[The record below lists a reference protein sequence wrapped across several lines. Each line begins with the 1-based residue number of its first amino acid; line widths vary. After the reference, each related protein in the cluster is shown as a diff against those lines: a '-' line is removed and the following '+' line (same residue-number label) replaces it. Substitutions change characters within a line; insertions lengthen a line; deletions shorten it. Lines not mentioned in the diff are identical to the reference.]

1 MSVLLPPTGAQTLS
15 QALAAVEDRN
25 LIESI
30 LWEKVSALCSEAG
43 LPLDGEA
50 PDYIVAPT
58 SPPPMGV
65 FQINQDL
72 QSGTAQ
78 SAGFLPS
85 DEEVLEMIQQAQ
97 EAAKNKQPDPD
108 EQKKLA
114 GARLDNVRAD
124 QIEAEVNGTTAASQ
138 LEGYALMAENKAKA
152 YGT

>member
-1 MSVLLPPTGAQTLS
+1 MSKSKKESSKKVEEREPEIKRQAVFELQLSRFELLHLRDLMSVLLPPTGAQTLS

-85 DEEVLEMIQQAQ
+85 DEEVEQ
-97 EAAKNKQPDPD
+97 E
-108 EQKKLA
+108 E
-114 GARLDNVRAD
+114 
-124 QIEAEVNGTTAASQ
+124 EE
-138 LEGYALMAENKAKA
+138 
-152 YGT
+152 